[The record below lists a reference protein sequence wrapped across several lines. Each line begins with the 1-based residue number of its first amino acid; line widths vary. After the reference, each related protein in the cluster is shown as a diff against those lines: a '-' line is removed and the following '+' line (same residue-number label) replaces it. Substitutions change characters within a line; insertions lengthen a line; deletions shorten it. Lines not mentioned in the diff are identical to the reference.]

1 MYFLLNMRIFHCSV
15 GLLESSCLLCL
26 FCFQVRLLRFL
37 RMVRILRLAK
47 ISRMSE
53 AVQAGGLTD
62 LDMFFLGV
70 LILINIERC

>member
-1 MYFLLNMRIFHCSV
+1 
-15 GLLESSCLLCL
+15 
-26 FCFQVRLLRFL
+26 
-37 RMVRILRLAK
+37 MVRILRLAK

-70 LILINIERC
+70 LILTNIERC